1 MFKTI
6 PATQIFEHI
15 DNGGAIIDVRS
26 PSEFLDSHIPG
37 AQNISLLDDS
47 ERAEIGTLYKQQG
60 GEKALRRALEIFSKP
75 VKFWEAAATLWPKVD
90 EGLNILQSSW
100 PQIFSKIQN
109 CLYVVDGDVKFDP
122 YRAEAELATSSL
134 FATIDVENS
143 VEKQGFKKTN
153 SNLLI
158 YCWRGGARSKTVA
171 TVLSLLG
178 FNVKLVEGGHK
189 AFRTE
194 VLNYL
199 HQPKYP
205 FKLCTLYGLTGCG
218 KTKILQ
224 RWAQEKKPVID
235 LEALAH
241 HRGSAFGQIGIAQWG
256 QQKHFENHLYF
267 QMRHW
272 ENQKVAVVFVE
283 GESQRIGRVRLS
295 DSFMNAMLE
304 GFHVKVEKT
313 LEERVEHI
321 LSEYVR
327 PVPKHDWLKEALR
340 SLEAIQKRLG
350 GEKFKELQ
358 GYLFSGQDD
367 LFVRGLLVDYYDK
380 AYLLSRAEVGFYQY
394 VINSDNA
401 AAPLFLDK

>member
-1 MFKTI
+1 
-6 PATQIFEHI
+6 
-15 DNGGAIIDVRS
+15 V
-26 PSEFLDSHIPG
+26 
-37 AQNISLLDDS
+37 
-47 ERAEIGTLYKQQG
+47 
-60 GEKALRRALEIFSKP
+60 
-75 VKFWEAAATLWPKVD
+75 
-90 EGLNILQSSW
+90 
-100 PQIFSKIQN
+100 
-109 CLYVVDGDVKFDP
+109 
-122 YRAEAELATSSL
+122 TS
-134 FATIDVENS
+134 DVENS
-143 VEKQGFKKTN
+143 VEKLAGKKIH
-153 SNLLI
+153 SSLLF

-218 KTKILQ
+218 KTKILN
-224 RWAQEKKPVID
+224 RWAKEKKPVID

-241 HRGSAFGQIGIAQWG
+241 HRGSAFGQIGIAEWG
-256 QQKHFENHLYF
+256 QQKHFENHLYC
-267 QMRHW
+267 QMRFW
-272 ENQKVAVVFVE
+272 ESRKAPVVFVE

-295 DSFMNAMLE
+295 DAFMNAMLE
-304 GFHVKVEKT
+304 GLHVKVEKT
-313 LEERVEHI
+313 LDERVEHI

-358 GYLFSGQDD
+358 GYLLTSQDA
-367 LFVRGLLVDYYDK
+367 LFIRGLLVDYYDK
-380 AYLLSRAEVGFYQY
+380 AYLLSRAEVGFYHD
-394 VINSDNA
+394 VITSDSA